1 MTFNDIFKSSF
12 MENMKSVSIIDMA
25 VALVLAFGLGMFIF
39 LVYKKTFSGVMYS
52 SSFGVTLVAL
62 TMITTLVI
70 LAVTSNVVLSLGM
83 VGALSI
89 VRFRTAI
96 KEPLDIAFLFWAIAA
111 GIVLAAGLLV
121 PAVAGSGMIGI
132 MLLVMAN
139 KKPYLNPYIVVLCC
153 DGHDSEQQAVGFL
166 RQQVRRCVV
175 KSKTAQKGSVELNME
190 IRMKGDNT
198 DFINTVAELPGVSS
212 AVLVSYN
219 GEYMG

>member
-1 MTFNDIFKSSF
+1 M
-12 MENMKSVSIIDMA
+12 
-25 VALVLAFGLGMFIF
+25 
-39 LVYKKTFSGVMYS
+39 
-52 SSFGVTLVAL
+52 
-62 TMITTLVI
+62 
-70 LAVTSNVVLSLGM
+70 
-83 VGALSI
+83 
-89 VRFRTAI
+89 
-96 KEPLDIAFLFWAIAA
+96 
-111 GIVLAAGLLV
+111 
-121 PAVAGSGMIGI
+121 
-132 MLLVMAN
+132 
-139 KKPYLNPYIVVLCC
+139 VLCC